1 MEGKN
6 YTEAIKIAVRFSVE
20 EGCDAERVLA
30 NSIVWLYH
38 KYLAEKDTRFLNQS
52 LKHME
57 AYFQLGYS
65 YDLAKDIFDRILELT
80 GTNIESLTVQNAQ
93 KGEII
98 KLNRSQI
105 RRMIG
110 KWSPH
115 IHSMKINEV
124 IDDIIDKVENDKDGT
139 YYYYSGQRKE
149 CDGKMKPKTRYKL
162 IVKNG
167 RYEFFDI
174 NRKIYYTIK
183 K

>member
-6 YTEAIKIAVRFSVE
+6 YIEAIKIAVRFSVE

-30 NSIVWLYH
+30 DSIVWLYY
-38 KYLAEKDTRFLNQS
+38 KYLAEKDSRFLRQS

-65 YDLAKDIFDRILELT
+65 YDIERGIFNKILELT
-80 GTNIESLTVQNAQ
+80 GTDIKSLAVQNTQ

-110 KWSPH
+110 KWNPH

-139 YYYYSGQRKE
+139 YCYFSGKRKE
-149 CDGKMKPKTRYKL
+149 NDGKVKPKNQYKL
-162 IVKNG
+162 TVIKG
-167 RYEFFDI
+167 QYEFFDI
-174 NRKIYYTIK
+174 SRKIYYTIK